1 MHTIKNTT
9 ILFLLTLTLG
19 AVALASTDGG
29 VVSDAGVISETASAS
44 AAENPSTTDLVMVA
58 VDLAKAGQWL
68 LFAVALIQII
78 VLLIRKYAP
87 EGYMRKWGSVTV
99 AALSGAIAILTSMA
113 GGTTWVEAVIVF
125 MAGPGSSLVVDFM
138 YASGVIKKDA

>member
-1 MHTIKNTT
+1 MQSIKNAT
-9 ILFLLTLTLG
+9 ILVLMFL
-19 AVALASTDGG
+19 AVGVPALAAADGG
-29 VVSDAGVISETASAS
+29 VSSDAGVISETTTVSAS
-44 AAENPSTTDLVMVA
+44 SDPSTTDLVMVA

-68 LFAVALIQII
+68 LFAVALIQIM

-99 AALSGAIAILTSMA
+99 AALSGAIAILTSIS